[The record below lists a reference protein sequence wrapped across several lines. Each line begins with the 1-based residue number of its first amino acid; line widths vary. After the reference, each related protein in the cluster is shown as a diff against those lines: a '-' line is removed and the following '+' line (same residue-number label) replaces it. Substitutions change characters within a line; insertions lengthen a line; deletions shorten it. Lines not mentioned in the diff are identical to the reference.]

1 MTSENYFLYILP
13 NLSSYKEYK
22 HILEGSGWRIKEN
35 SIFILDPYSNYKT
48 YNKEINFNREWTLLF
63 REFPILNSLI
73 IVIKCLDSTYEKEE
87 QYKDCA
93 RIFNNILKECELVG
107 INYYKDYIFEF
118 YDSQNDLT
126 QKKEQCNYSFLFSE
140 ITTENELH
148 QIDLLSFLLKVNYN
162 RTLNELIIDNIY
174 TLVSL
179 SEIAYDLEHRI
190 LQKSENEDQFD
201 IVKFDIIK
209 AFWSQKIFLL
219 SCPASKIYPSFFK
232 YNISIIT
239 NLLDDCQMSLVENQ
253 TKLVENQT
261 KLVSSQ
267 NIILKQI
274 HSVEG
279 GILFLTFFVIID
291 VLFTIA
297 FEVTHSAWSAFIVA
311 LIMFYISS
319 KFNPLKKFVKE
330 LYNDESSE
338 S

>member
-1 MTSENYFLYILP
+1 MISENYFLFILP

-22 HILEGSGWRIKEN
+22 SILEGSGWRIKED

-87 QYKDCA
+87 QYKDCIK
-93 RIFNNILKECELVG
+93 IFGNILKECEIVG
-107 INYYKDYIFEF
+107 INYYRHYIFEF

-148 QIDLLSFLLKVNYN
+148 QIDLSTFLLKVNYN
-162 RTLNELIIDNIY
+162 ITLNELIIDNIY

-190 LQKSENEDQFD
+190 IKKSKNEEQ
-201 IVKFDIIK
+201 FDIIK

-253 TKLVENQT
+253 TKLVKNQ
-261 KLVSSQ
+261 
-267 NIILKQI
+267 NDILKQI
-274 HSVEG
+274 HLVEG

-291 VLFTIA
+291 VLFTFA
-297 FEVTHSAWSAFIVA
+297 FEVTHSAWSAFIAA

-319 KFNPLKKFVKE
+319 KFHPLNKFVKE
-330 LYNDESSE
+330 LYGDESSE

>member
-1 MTSENYFLYILP
+1 MMSENYFLYILP

-22 HILEGSGWRIKEN
+22 PILEGSGWRIKED

-87 QYKDCA
+87 QYKDCIK
-93 RIFNNILKECELVG
+93 IFENILKECEIVG
-107 INYYKDYIFEF
+107 INYYRHYIFEF
-118 YDSQNDLT
+118 YDSQNGLT

-148 QIDLLSFLLKVNYN
+148 QIDLSTFLLKVNCN
-162 RTLNELIIDNIY
+162 ITLNELIIDNIY

-190 LQKSENEDQFD
+190 IKKSENEEQ
-201 IVKFDIIK
+201 FDIIK

-253 TKLVENQT
+253 TKLVKNQ
-261 KLVSSQ
+261 
-267 NIILKQI
+267 NDILKQI
-274 HSVEG
+274 HLVEG

-291 VLFTIA
+291 VLFTFA
-297 FEVTHSAWSAFIVA
+297 FEVTHSAWSAFIAA

-319 KFNPLKKFVKE
+319 KFHPLKKFVNE
-330 LYNDESSE
+330 LYSDESSE